1 MRVLAHI
8 ESHAC
13 ILVCM
18 YHFTCFFN
26 FTLVQDS
33 TSLEFACN
41 SVGLGSVCLAG
52 SRIYSLSV
60 NFLGMRVNCNTLPSP
75 PYSDRT
81 PSDSVGLRRI
91 PIGLHRTPSDSH
103 RIPSDSHRTPSDSNE
118 SNGICHDLW
127 ALIQC
132 GAVFVVVYQII

>member
-81 PSDSVGLRRI
+81 PSDSVGFPSDSTGLR
-91 PIGLHRTPSDSH
+91 RTPSDSH
-103 RIPSDSHRTPSDSNE
+103 RTPIGFHRIPIGLHQTPMSPME
-118 SNGICHDLW
+118 FAMIYGL
-127 ALIQC
+127 
-132 GAVFVVVYQII
+132 